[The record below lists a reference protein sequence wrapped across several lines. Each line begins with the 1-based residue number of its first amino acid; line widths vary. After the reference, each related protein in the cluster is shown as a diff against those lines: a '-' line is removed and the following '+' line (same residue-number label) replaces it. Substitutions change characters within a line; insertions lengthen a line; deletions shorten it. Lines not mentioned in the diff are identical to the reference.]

1 MATQSLAM
9 KRVPLKIWY
18 DAEADFLEVLFS
30 TEAGFMTETDHDS
43 VMERVNERGEIL
55 GFTVMNIRQYSHG
68 APLVAEL
75 A

>member
-1 MATQSLAM
+1 MATQTPDL

-30 TEAGFMTETDHDS
+30 SEAGFMTETDHDS
-43 VMERVNERGEIL
+43 IMERVNDKGDML
-55 GFTVMNIRQYSHG
+55 GFTVMNVRQYSRS